1 MLRKGTAQTRALLHI
16 LTRGDILAIVRT
28 DVPMTS
34 ALCEETI
41 LKLVDTY
48 PFLRTEVLTTTAFG
62 RPVRTLTV
70 GKGDRK
76 VIYSAAHHA
85 NEWITTPLILKFI
98 EELAEAVQN
107 QGRLY
112 GVETRN
118 IVRAATIYTV
128 PMVDP
133 DGVDLVT
140 GAIETGTLQY
150 AAAQRLSD
158 NYPQIPVSGGVER
171 QIY

>member
-1 MLRKGTAQTRALLHI
+1 MFRKGTAQTRALLHI

-41 LKLVDTY
+41 LKLMDTY

-107 QGRLY
+107 
-112 GVETRN
+112 
-118 IVRAATIYTV
+118 
-128 PMVDP
+128 
-133 DGVDLVT
+133 
-140 GAIETGTLQY
+140 
-150 AAAQRLSD
+150 
-158 NYPQIPVSGGVER
+158 
-171 QIY
+171 

>member
-1 MLRKGTAQTRALLHI
+1 MGLFHALFSVETPPTFGWGAFVMLRKGTAQTRALLHI

-62 RPVRTLTV
+62 RPVRTLTI
-70 GKGDRK
+70 GEGDRK
-76 VIYSAAHHA
+76 VIYSDAHHA

-98 EELAEAVQN
+98 EELAEAVQ
-107 QGRLY
+107 
-112 GVETRN
+112 T
-118 IVRAATIYTV
+118 VRV
-128 PMVDP
+128 W
-133 DGVDLVT
+133 
-140 GAIETGTLQY
+140 
-150 AAAQRLSD
+150 LS
-158 NYPQIPVSGGVER
+158 R
-171 QIY
+171 